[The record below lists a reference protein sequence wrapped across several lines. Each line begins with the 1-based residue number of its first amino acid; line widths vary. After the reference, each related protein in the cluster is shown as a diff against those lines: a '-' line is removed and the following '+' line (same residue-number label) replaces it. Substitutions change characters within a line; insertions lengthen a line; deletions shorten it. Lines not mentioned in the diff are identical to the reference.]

1 MQQRGTNYWETY
13 SPVVNMVTVQLIL
26 LLTRI
31 YKLDSKAI
39 DFVLAF
45 PQAKL
50 DVDIWMYLPIGFQVE
65 TDNESKQ
72 SNLLKLNKSLY
83 SLKQAI

>member
-1 MQQRGTNYWETY
+1 MGNKLLGDY
-13 SPVVNMVTVQLIL
+13 SPVVNMVTVRLIL

-50 DVDIWMYLPIGFQVE
+50 DVDIWIAYQLV
-65 TDNESKQ
+65 SKLIQ
-72 SNLLKLNKSLY
+72 IMSLNKVISLNSTKAY
-83 SLKQAI
+83 MV